1 MSKRQPEGELQAA
14 PRSAAPGA
22 ADVTLAG
29 KVVVITGGSSG
40 IGRAIA
46 LACADADAD
55 VALTY
60 RANRR
65 GADETAED
73 VRPHGRRAESLL
85 ADVTGARALAA
96 LGGGRR
102 GGFGG
107 GDVWEN
113 KTGAAITRGE
123 RGGEGGRGGR
133 RDVQSWVE
141 KLDRLLAVDLRGTVL
156 ASWKA

>member
-1 MSKRQPEGELQAA
+1 MSKRQPEGELQAS

-73 VRPHGRRAESLL
+73 VGSHGRRAESLL
-85 ADVTGARALAA
+85 ADVTDARGVEALVGGA
-96 LGGGRR
+96 GGAFGPVGVWVSKAGVDSRSGQR
-102 GGFGG
+102 GGC
-107 GDVWEN
+107 V
-113 KTGAAITRGE
+113 T
-123 RGGEGGRGGR
+123 
-133 RDVQSWVE
+133 
-141 KLDRLLAVDLRGTVL
+141 
-156 ASWKA
+156 